1 MRLLVFIFSFSC
13 AFNAWG
19 GLFDDQEARRLAN
32 EAKKEAN
39 SRFAQQTDS
48 LLEFSNQLQEQADEL
63 AKLRGQVESLR
74 YELEQAKKR
83 QQDLY
88 LDLDARL
95 RRLEGGGAP
104 AEAMNASPLTPLNAP
119 SSATGNEA
127 ALYDLALEAFKAER
141 YGKAAEAFQKFVRQF
156 PKSAQSAKAHYWLGT
171 SFYAQGQCT
180 KAITAHQVVI
190 ERFADSNEAP
200 ESWLAIALCQQ
211 ELGNIGS
218 AKRSLQELSKRYP
231 KTSAA
236 QTAQERLK
244 TLKQNE

>member
-1 MRLLVFIFSFSC
+1 MRCVAFLFAFFC
-13 AFNAWG
+13 AFNAWA

-32 EAKKEAN
+32 EAKKEAEN
-39 SRFAQQTDS
+39 RFAQQTDS

-95 RRLEGGGAP
+95 RRFEGTPETNTPSPSAPSPSPSLGGGG
-104 AEAMNASPLTPLNAP
+104 ET
-119 SSATGNEA
+119 
-127 ALYDLALEAFKAER
+127 ALYDSSLEAFKAER
-141 YGKAAEAFQKFVRQF
+141 YAKAAEGFQKFVRQF
-156 PKSAQSAKAHYWLGT
+156 PNSAQSAKAHYWLGT
-171 SFYAQGQCT
+171 SFYAQGQCA
-180 KAITAHQVVI
+180 KAIAAHQVVI
-190 ERFADSNEAP
+190 ERYADSTEAP
-200 ESWLAIALCQQ
+200 EAWLAIALCQQ
-211 ELGNIGS
+211 ELGNMGS

-231 KTSAA
+231 KTPAA

-244 TLKQNE
+244 TLRQND